1 MFLFSYSSFNVVI
14 KTDTCL
20 DDLFEAAKKT
30 PMCKQRKC
38 LPGGTVVK
46 NLPAYIGDMFRS
58 QEKEMA
64 THSSIL
70 AWKVPWTEEA
80 GRLQSMESQ
89 RVGQDLVTE
98 HARTQRAKKH
108 QPSFFP

>member
-70 AWKVPWTEEA
+70 AWKVPWTEEP
-80 GRLQSMESQ
+80 GGLQSMRSQ
-89 RVGQDLVTE
+89 RVGHD
-98 HARTQRAKKH
+98 
-108 QPSFFP
+108 

>member
-1 MFLFSYSSFNVVI
+1 MRAQSL
-14 KTDTCL
+14 
-20 DDLFEAAKKT
+20 
-30 PMCKQRKC
+30 
-38 LPGGTVVK
+38 G
-46 NLPAYIGDMFRS
+46 
-58 QEKEMA
+58 QEEPFQKEMA

-98 HARTQRAKKH
+98 HARTQRAKKISH
-108 QPSFFP
+108 LFFHNVFRLLPIPGKYPGCRVN